1 MIGTWTRSCTVI
13 RQYIRRFPT
22 FSCRCYTTE
31 KATQVVTLK
40 AAKNEASAVKD
51 IILYK
56 FESPR
61 FFKYLNLFAITQYG
75 FWTFIGV
82 SSLSMINIPVP
93 EMSETEEEDTPFW
106 RKINLGSDKYKYG
119 LAAGSMLMGMLTKKG
134 ARVGWIP

>member
-1 MIGTWTRSCTVI
+1 M
-13 RQYIRRFPT
+13 
-22 FSCRCYTTE
+22 SCRCYTTE
-31 KATQVVTLK
+31 KATQVVPLK
-40 AAKNEASAVKD
+40 ATKNEASAVKD

-82 SSLSMINIPVP
+82 SSLSMVNIPVP
-93 EMSETEEEDTPFW
+93 EMSETEEEDIPFW

-134 ARVGWIP
+134 GRVGWIP